1 MIDAEL
7 RNSRVLICDDS
18 TTNVL
23 LLKALLEAE
32 GLQDVMT
39 QTDPRQVLPC
49 LQSKGDIDLLL
60 LDLEMPHMHGFD
72 VMRAIREMPSGQVG
86 MMPILVITGSAAK
99 DAKTQALELGATD
112 FVHKP
117 FDQSEVLL
125 RVRNLLRMRWG
136 YVRQLH
142 ISEELERKV
151 QARTQELT
159 RATDAFVRKLA
170 QVCEMR
176 DIETGKHIA
185 RVGRMARMLA
195 EACGMP
201 DTICFM
207 IERAAPLHDVGKIG
221 IPDEILLKP
230 GKLTEDEYAHMKQH
244 ASIGQSILNE
254 HDSLLVQMAA
264 TIATSHHERWDGTG
278 YPEGLRGESIPIE
291 GRITAICDVF
301 DALMSQRPYKN
312 PWSEQ
317 DAVEY
322 LVSQSGHQFD
332 PNLVDL
338 FVQHIDDV
346 ERIREECD
354 AMV

>member
-7 RNSRVLICDDS
+7 RNSKVLICDDS

-32 GLQDVMT
+32 GLDQVVT

-49 LQSKGDIDLLL
+49 LKSQGDIDLLL

-72 VMRAIREMPSGQVG
+72 VMRAIREMKSGQVG

-99 DAKTQALELGATD
+99 DAKTRALELGATD

-136 YVRQLH
+136 YVRQVH

-151 QARTQELT
+151 QARTHELT

-230 GKLTEDEYAHMKQH
+230 GKLTEDEYTQMKLH

-322 LVSQSGHQFD
+322 LVSQSGRQFD
-332 PNLVDL
+332 PKLVDL
-338 FVQHIDDV
+338 FVQHINDV

-354 AMV
+354 AMA

>member
-7 RNSRVLICDDS
+7 RNSKVLICDDS

-32 GLQDVMT
+32 GLEQVVT

-49 LQSKGDIDLLL
+49 LQSPGDVDLLL

-72 VMRAIREMPSGQVG
+72 VMRAIREMKSGQVG

-99 DAKTQALELGATD
+99 DAKTRALELGATD

-117 FDQSEVLL
+117 FEQSEVLL

-136 YVRQLH
+136 YVRQVH

-151 QARTQELT
+151 QARTHELT

-332 PNLVDL
+332 PKLVDL

-354 AMV
+354 AMA

>member
-7 RNSRVLICDDS
+7 RNSKVLICDDS

-32 GLQDVMT
+32 GLEQVVT

-49 LQSKGDIDLLL
+49 LQSQGDVDLLL

-72 VMRAIREMPSGQVG
+72 VMRAIREMKSGQVG

-99 DAKTQALELGATD
+99 DAKTRALELGATD

-117 FDQSEVLL
+117 FDQSEVSL

-136 YVRQLH
+136 YVRQVH

-151 QARTQELT
+151 QARTHELT

-322 LVSQSGHQFD
+322 LVSQSGHHFD

-354 AMV
+354 AMA

>member
-7 RNSRVLICDDS
+7 QDSKVLICDDS

-23 LLKALLEAE
+23 LLKTLLESE
-32 GLQDVMT
+32 GLRKVST
-39 QTDPRQVLPC
+39 ETDPRRVLPC
-49 LQSKGDIDLLL
+49 LEREGDIDLLL

-72 VMRAIREMPSGQVG
+72 IMRIIQDTMPERAG
-86 MMPILVITGSAAK
+86 MMPILVITGTDAA
-99 DAKTQALELGATD
+99 DAKMRALDMGATD

-117 FDQSEVLL
+117 FDQIEVVL
-125 RVRNLLRMRWG
+125 RVRNLLRIRRG
-136 YVRQLH
+136 YVRQLQ
-142 ISEELERKV
+142 ISEELERRV
-151 QARTQELT
+151 QARTNELT

-195 EACGMP
+195 EACDMP
-201 DTICFM
+201 EAICFM

-221 IPDEILLKP
+221 IPDDILLKP
-230 GKLTEDEYAHMKQH
+230 GKLTDEEFAHMKQH

-254 HDSLLVQMAA
+254 HDSMLVQMAA

-317 DAVEY
+317 DAVDY

-332 PNLVDL
+332 PKLVDL

>member
-7 RNSRVLICDDS
+7 RHSRVLICDDS
-18 TTNVL
+18 ITNVL

-32 GLQDVMT
+32 GVTDIAT
-39 QTDPRQVLPC
+39 HTDPRRVLPA
-49 LQSKGDIDLLL
+49 LEAEGEFDLLL
-60 LDLEMPHMHGFD
+60 LDLEMPHVHGFD
-72 VMRAIREMPSGQVG
+72 VLRSIRATLPSLADV
-86 MMPILVITGSAAK
+86 MPILVITGTEAA

-117 FDQSEVLL
+117 FDQTEVLL
-125 RVRNLLRMRWG
+125 RVRNLLRMRHA
-136 YVRQLH
+136 YVRQLK
-142 ISEELERKV
+142 INEELERQV

-159 RATDAFVRKLA
+159 RATDTFVFKLA

-176 DIETGKHIA
+176 DVSTGQHIV

-195 EACGMP
+195 EAAGLP
-201 DTICFM
+201 ETICFM

-221 IPDEILLKP
+221 IPDDILLKP
-230 GKLTEDEYAHMKQH
+230 DKLTDEEFAQMKTH
-244 ASIGQSILNE
+244 SSIGQGILND
-254 HDSLLVQMAA
+254 HDSMLVQMAA

-301 DALMSQRPYKN
+301 DALLSQRPYKT
-312 PWSEQ
+312 PWSGQ

-332 PNLVDL
+332 PTLVDL

-346 ERIREECD
+346 EHIREECD
-354 AMV
+354 ALQ